1 MNAISG
7 ILCFE
12 CSLFLQQ
19 VWAFPDD
26 SRLADYI
33 VNEPSWLLQTV
44 IGTVFTSWNNGR
56 DRVVFRDGRAS
67 IDKVKKVLDKDK
79 MMPGHGDL
87 ILKMLLQIGIF
98 IESGEDGTEV
108 VAPSKMK
115 ESDSLLGKILHV
127 YSYFVFCGSKMFE

>member
-1 MNAISG
+1 M
-7 ILCFE
+7 
-12 CSLFLQQ
+12 
-19 VWAFPDD
+19 WAFPDD

-33 VNEPSWLLQTV
+33 VNDPSWLLQTV

-56 DRVVFRDGRAS
+56 DRIVFKNGRAS
-67 IDKVKKVLDKDK
+67 IGKVKKVLDKDK

-108 VAPSKMK
+108 IAPSKMK

-127 YSYFVFCGSKMFE
+127 LCTFCVLW

>member
-1 MNAISG
+1 M
-7 ILCFE
+7 
-12 CSLFLQQ
+12 
-19 VWAFPDD
+19 WAFPDD

-79 MMPGHGDL
+79 VMPGHGDL

-98 IESGEDGTEV
+98 IESGEDGTDV
-108 VAPSKMK
+108 IAPSKMK

-127 YSYFVFCGSKMFE
+127 LFTFCILWQ

>member
-1 MNAISG
+1 M
-7 ILCFE
+7 
-12 CSLFLQQ
+12 
-19 VWAFPDD
+19 WAFPDD

-33 VNEPSWLLQTV
+33 VNKPSWLLQTV

-67 IDKVKKVLDKDK
+67 IDKVKMVLNNDD

-108 VAPSKMK
+108 IAPSKMK
-115 ESDSLLGKILHV
+115 ESDSLLGKILYV
-127 YSYFVFCGSKMFE
+127 LFTFCSLWE